1 MQKTSKKHEKMTE
14 KTLLVVETIQE
25 VASPRIYFLDPA
37 IYAIYGQLAIQPGEV
52 EMEKEVNPGFQDCIL
67 GG

>member
-1 MQKTSKKHEKMTE
+1 MIVLVQEMDIWKNKHAKNIKKKHEKMTE

-37 IYAIYGQLAIQPGEV
+37 IYAIYG
-52 EMEKEVNPGFQDCIL
+52 
-67 GG
+67 